1 MINYNGKYKVV
12 LLGEESVGKTSI
24 LLSYIKKYFIAEKE
38 EDEMSA
44 RYLCST
50 EIINNRKINLEIW
63 DLSGNKKFKNMI
75 PLFLKSSCC
84 IILVYDVNIKKTFI
98 KALKLLEKI
107 KLYISSKTLFYIVGN
122 KIDLYNDD
130 ENNLEIFLDN
140 LPNGITH
147 FFTSSKT
154 HLNIDKIFQL
164 LTAELYNKNINTEN
178 TIILTTN
185 YNKSKL
191 KSRCYC

>member
-63 DLSGNKKFKNMI
+63 DLSGKKKFKNMI

-84 IILVYDVNIKKTFI
+84 IILVYDVNNKKTFI
-98 KALKLLEKI
+98 KGLKLLEKN
-107 KLYISSKTLFYIVGN
+107 KSYISSKTLIYIVGN
-122 KIDLYNDD
+122 KIDLYNND
-130 ENNLEIFLDN
+130 EQDLKIFLNN

-154 HLNIDKIFQL
+154 HFNIDKIFHL
-164 LTAELYNKNINTEN
+164 LVRELYNKNIHFEN
-178 TIILTTN
+178 TITLTTN
-185 YNKSKL
+185 CNKT
-191 KSRCYC
+191 KSGCNC

>member
-63 DLSGNKKFKNMI
+63 DLSGKKKFKNMI
-75 PLFLKSSCC
+75 PLFLKSS
-84 IILVYDVNIKKTFI
+84 
-98 KALKLLEKI
+98 
-107 KLYISSKTLFYIVGN
+107 
-122 KIDLYNDD
+122 
-130 ENNLEIFLDN
+130 
-140 LPNGITH
+140 
-147 FFTSSKT
+147 
-154 HLNIDKIFQL
+154 
-164 LTAELYNKNINTEN
+164 
-178 TIILTTN
+178 
-185 YNKSKL
+185 
-191 KSRCYC
+191 